1 MMKKILFP
9 ILMLLTMALYGQEDV
24 NAFEELSVWG
34 KYSGENLYVLNPSEN
49 GTFSVKEVYVDGKAL
64 EFCQESNGFE
74 IPLEGHE
81 MNSFVYVKIVH
92 LPNTKPLIIN
102 GESLIKESEFSLP
115 SFMYN
120 KKSKL
125 LEWKATEMDAAC
137 SYRLEQMLYG
147 KWVVI
152 KKLGKPSDMLAE
164 NFLPVQLSGM
174 NLFRIVQTDENGQEL
189 SSPVV
194 KLKSP
199 NRKVMLLTDKVK
211 EYIEFTEVTHYE
223 LYDANGTFL
232 KRGTAKK
239 VSVTDL
245 PKGTYWVNFDGKEAV
260 ITKK

>member
-1 MMKKILFP
+1 MKKIFSL
-9 ILMLLTMALYGQEDV
+9 ILAMLTITLYGQEEV
-24 NAFEELSVWG
+24 NAYDELSVWG
-34 KYSGENLYVLNPSEN
+34 KYSGENLFVLNPSEN

-64 EFCQESNGFE
+64 EFCQESNAFE

-81 MNSFVYVKIVH
+81 LNSFVYVKIVH
-92 LPNTKPLIIN
+92 LPQIKPLIIN
-102 GESLIKESEFSLP
+102 EESLIKESEFSLP
-115 SFMYN
+115 SFVYN

-125 LEWKATEMDAAC
+125 LEWKAAEMDAAC

-147 KWVVI
+147 KWVVV
-152 KKLGKPSDMLAE
+152 KKLGKPTDMLAE

-174 NLFRIVQTDENGQEL
+174 NLFRIVQTDEGGQEL

-194 KLKSP
+194 KLKCP
-199 NRKVMLLTDKVK
+199 NRKILLLTDKVK
-211 EYIEFTEVTHYE
+211 EFIEFTEVTHYE

>member
-1 MMKKILFP
+1 MKNFLFP
-9 ILMLLTMALYGQEDV
+9 ILMLMMTALYGQGEA
-24 NAFEELSVWG
+24 NAYDEISVWG
-34 KYSGENLYVLNPSEN
+34 KYTGENLYVLNPSES

-64 EFCQESNGFE
+64 DFCQESNAFE

-81 MNSFVYVKIVH
+81 LNSFVYVKIVH
-92 LPNTKPLIIN
+92 LTQIKPLIIN
-102 GESLIKESEFSLP
+102 EESLIKESEFSLP
-115 SFMYN
+115 SFVYN

-125 LEWKATEMDAAC
+125 LEWKAAEMDATC

-147 KWVVI
+147 KWVAV
-152 KKLGKPSDMLAE
+152 KKLGKPTDMLTE

-174 NLFRIVQTDENGQEL
+174 NLFRIVQTDESGQEL

-194 KLKSP
+194 KLKCP
-199 NRKVMLLTDKVK
+199 NRKIMLLADKVK
-211 EYIEFTEVTHYE
+211 EFIEFTEVTHYE

-239 VSVTDL
+239 VSVVDL

>member
-1 MMKKILFP
+1 MKKILFL
-9 ILMLLTMALYGQEDV
+9 ILTILTVTLYGQEEA
-24 NAFEELSVWG
+24 NAYEELSVWG

-49 GTFSVKEVYVDGKAL
+49 GTFSVREVYVDGKAL
-64 EFCQESNGFE
+64 EFCQESNAFE
-74 IPLEGHE
+74 IPLEDHE
-81 MNSFVYVKIVH
+81 LNSFVYVKIVH
-92 LPNTKPLIIN
+92 LPQTKPLIIN
-102 GESLIKESEFSLP
+102 EESLIKESEFSLP
-115 SFMYN
+115 SFVYN

-125 LEWKATEMDAAC
+125 LEWKATEMDATC

-147 KWVVI
+147 KWVVV
-152 KKLGKPSDMLAE
+152 KKLGKPTDMLTE
-164 NFLPVQLSGM
+164 NVLPVQLSGM
-174 NLFRIVQTDENGQEL
+174 NLFRIVQTDEGGQEL

-194 KLKSP
+194 KLKCP
-199 NRKVMLLTDKVK
+199 NRKILLLTDKVK

>member
-1 MMKKILFP
+1 MKKILFS
-9 ILMLLTMALYGQEDV
+9 LFMFLTITLYGQDET
-24 NAFEELSVWG
+24 NAYEELSVWG

-64 EFCQESNGFE
+64 DFCQESNAFE

-81 MNSFVYVKIVH
+81 LNSFVYVKIVH
-92 LPNTKPLIIN
+92 LSQTHPLIIN
-102 GESLIKESEFSLP
+102 EESLIKESEFSLP
-115 SFMYN
+115 SFVYN

-125 LEWKATEMDAAC
+125 LEWKAAEMDATC

-147 KWVVI
+147 KWVVV
-152 KKLGKPSDMLAE
+152 KKLGKPTDMLSE

-174 NLFRIVQTDENGQEL
+174 NLFRIVQTDEGGQEL

-194 KLKSP
+194 KLKCP
-199 NRKVMLLTDKVK
+199 NRKIMLLTDKVK

-223 LYDANGTFL
+223 LYDANGMFL

-239 VSVTDL
+239 VSVVDL